1 MGLLLGYLG
10 YPVRL
15 CEFGAALAAALSP
28 TSSFLHPRA
37 EYANPGW
44 LLAQERF
51 EQERVKATIN
61 AECYATSLT
70 ALARPGRAR
79 SGGNVRDRLP
89 HARRVDRRHCS
100 TAMTVH
106 RGSWSWPCRVLSAT
120 MLA

>member
-15 CEFGAALAAALSP
+15 CEFGRPSQAALSP

-51 EQERVKATIN
+51 EQSGERVKATIN
-61 AECYATSLT
+61 ADYYATSLGCT
-70 ALARPGRAR
+70 E
-79 SGGNVRDRLP
+79 
-89 HARRVDRRHCS
+89 
-100 TAMTVH
+100 
-106 RGSWSWPCRVLSAT
+106 SA
-120 MLA
+120 